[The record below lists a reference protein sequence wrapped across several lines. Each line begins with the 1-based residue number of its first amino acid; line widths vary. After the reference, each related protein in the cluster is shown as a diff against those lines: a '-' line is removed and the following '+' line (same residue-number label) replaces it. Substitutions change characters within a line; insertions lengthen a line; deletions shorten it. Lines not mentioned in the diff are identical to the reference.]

1 METDG
6 FGPKGLSPS
15 IVYRLSSIIYP
26 SNSRSYTTSG
36 FAAVGILMTLS
47 PKRASASTQ
56 GSFLGKEL
64 PTGLRLADEIWPAG
78 PVLIYPSN
86 SRTASH
92 RLSDSIAAHR
102 LSHPKPHP
110 FPQAPRYTKSSQ
122 ALPAVIPA
130 GNPWAFSILFY
141 HKNILPR
148 SGRPG
153 PKRKAAALPQLHR
166 NIGSQT
172 SPVIS
177 SGGKYRNDAAF
188 KNRYSF
194 EESRNLSNK

>member
-26 SNSRSYTTSG
+26 SISRSYTTSG

-102 LSHPKPHP
+102 LSRPKPHP
-110 FPQAPRYTKSSQ
+110 FPQAPRYTKSPQ
-122 ALPAVIPA
+122 ALPAIIPA
-130 GNPWAFSILFY
+130 ESPWLFY
-141 HKNILPR
+141 FPSTPPI
-148 SGRPG
+148 
-153 PKRKAAALPQLHR
+153 PKY
-166 NIGSQT
+166 
-172 SPVIS
+172 SPTIPFRIFRISAISVHAPVEGAIS
-177 SGGKYRNDAAF
+177 SPG
-188 KNRYSF
+188 
-194 EESRNLSNK
+194 